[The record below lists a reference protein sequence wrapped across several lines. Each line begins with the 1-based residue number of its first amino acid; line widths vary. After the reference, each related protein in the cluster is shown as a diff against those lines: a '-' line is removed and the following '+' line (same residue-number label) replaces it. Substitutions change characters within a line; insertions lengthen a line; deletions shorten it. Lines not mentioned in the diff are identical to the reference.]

1 MRLFSLLITSAA
13 LLLGG
18 CIAEDNKN
26 DITNEQGDVVSDPT
40 LTLNGFWDGALNA
53 GATSAEALRVLIYN
67 GNFYALGQNEGYYG
81 TLVLNGSDDTVVGV
95 LKSYTLNANSDAS
108 ALQMVA
114 DGVES
119 DIDLDMQRA
128 SLSAVDDSLFGGFS
142 VDGSPAG
149 NIELTDDGTWT
160 TNSPLSKLSVVGKWT
175 ATGSASYE
183 LVMTRSGAGITFTG
197 VTTDASGCKFNGTIS
212 TLDVEYNL
220 YKVSMA
226 SRSSCPAFNTTDA
239 SGYAGFN
246 GSGQLEFYLRKGS
259 DLLFMTFTPPA
270 TTTTTTTTTTTETT
284 TDTTTTASTAG

>member
-1 MRLFSLLITSAA
+1 MRLFPLLITSAA

-18 CIAEDNKN
+18 CIAEDKKS

-40 LTLNGFWDGALNA
+40 LTLNGFWDGALNP

-95 LKSYTLNANSDAS
+95 LKSYTLNTNSDAT

-119 DIDLDMQRA
+119 DIDLDMQLA

-142 VDGSPAG
+142 VDSSPAG
-149 NIELTDDGTWT
+149 NIELTGDGTWT
-160 TNSPLSKLSVVGKWT
+160 VNSPLSKLTVVGKWT

-183 LVMTRSGAGITFTG
+183 LVMTRSDAGVTFTG
-197 VTTDASGCKFNGTIS
+197 VTTDASGCKFNGTIN

-246 GSGQLEFYLRKGS
+246 SSGQLEFYLRKGT
-259 DLLFMTFTPPA
+259 DLLFMTFTPP
-270 TTTTTTTTTTTETT
+270 TTTAA
-284 TDTTTTASTAG
+284 ASTAG